1 MDGEVYYNY
10 CNLDSYLKKKM
21 VGLEDTKDYLRWFK
35 DIIGTKLSM
44 FYYDDLPEELT
55 SEIVEQALM
64 YNNFLCLYD
73 SPSLGLTL
81 CRYRSGGVYGRYW
94 KPVRVDLLTLTGQTM
109 ENNVPFEDIVLVRD
123 NILDIIPF
131 VTLDSWIEK
140 IMDKE
145 RTLDMEMRL
154 ARMPTMLVGD
164 KEQANM
170 LKELMKKAY
179 GYEGFAV
186 GSKNFKQHVE
196 QFDIHLLVDIINLY
210 DLIEKYKNLAINSM
224 GIYGVDEKR
233 ERIVTS
239 EVQAN
244 NDFTDFI
251 YAGMLRERQ
260 RWVKEA
266 NDKWPDKC
274 HITIH
279 ETYVDN
285 QHDNIDLT
293 KRTALAKAQANIAIE
308 QVKNEGKVEAAK
320 VTGLDASKVEAN
332 AEQKGAKDDG
342 KPVR

>member
-1 MDGEVYYNY
+1 MKEQQYYNY
-10 CNLDSYLKKKM
+10 YNLDSYLNKLGIEM
-21 VGLEDTKDYLRWFK
+21 PEDYIRWFK
-35 DIIGTKLSM
+35 DIIGTKITM
-44 FYYDDLPEELT
+44 FYYDDLPDELT

-64 YNNFLCLYD
+64 FNNFLCFYN

-94 KPVRVDLLTLTGQTM
+94 KPVKVDLLTLTGQPM
-109 ENNVPFEDIVLVRD
+109 EYGVPYEDIVLVRD
-123 NILDIIPF
+123 NPLDIIPF
-131 VTLDSWIEK
+131 LTLNGWINK
-140 IMDKE
+140 ILDKE
-145 RTLDMEMRL
+145 KTLDMEMRL

-164 KEQANM
+164 KEQAGM
-170 LKELMKKAY
+170 LKELMKKTY

-196 QFDIHLLVDIINLY
+196 QFDIHLLIDIVNLY
-210 DLIEKYKNLAINSM
+210 DLIEKYKNLALNSM

-266 NDKWPDKC
+266 NAKWPDKC

-285 QHDNIDLT
+285 QHDDIDIA
-293 KRTALAKAQANIAIE
+293 KRTTLAKAQANIAIE

-320 VTGLDASKVEAN
+320 ITGLDASKVEAN
-332 AEQKGAKDDG
+332 AMKEGAKDDG